1 MKLDYWNG
9 IVLGV
14 FSGSSRLILSNEYGY
29 LGAYWGYRSFR
40 PTRHINSIQDLN
52 DLKSDALN
60 HGVKMDWATFQW
72 VLNNFESINPLC
84 KSKDV

>member
-29 LGAYWGYRSFR
+29 LGFYWGYRSFR
-40 PTRHINSIQDLN
+40 PSIIRTIQDLN
-52 DLKSDALN
+52 DLKSIAIN
-60 HGVKMDWATFQW
+60 HGAKMDWASFQW

-84 KSKDV
+84 KFEDV